1 MSYIIEKMG
10 VAVRLEMIPKT
21 RNAHPTSPTSR
32 SLRELLG
39 TGSTVIALLH
49 FCLNC
54 VDYISREDD
63 CPSLRPIP
71 VGGDQL
77 TVERIR
83 GAHAAMRDG
92 DTPEKRLEG
101 VFAMVEDFHEK
112 MNFLQVSTRQ
122 SP

>member
-1 MSYIIEKMG
+1 MPTQL
-10 VAVRLEMIPKT
+10 LE
-21 RNAHPTSPTSR
+21 HQD
-32 SLRELLG
+32 RELLG
-39 TGSTVIALLH
+39 TGSTVIALLQ
-49 FCLNC
+49 FFFNC
-54 VDYISREDD
+54 VNYIFREDD